1 MRFDGLLKTW
11 NDDRGFGFIEPAAG
25 GQEIFVHIKAFPSGF
40 TRPVPNLKVTFE
52 VEPGPQG
59 KKRAKNVLLVR
70 AARPSSKS
78 AFKRAGRWNKT
89 SVFALVAFALVF
101 LVVTAVWRTTSLFA
115 VDYALASLVCFVLY
129 GHDKNAAQA
138 GEWRTSEGTLLML
151 GLLGGWPGG
160 IVAQQMF
167 RHKTS
172 KTEFQLAFW
181 VTVILN
187 VGVFLLVTTPLRSVL
202 S

>member
-11 NDDRGFGFIEPAAG
+11 NDERGFGFIEPTAG

-52 VEPGPQG
+52 VELGPRG
-59 KKRAKNVLLVR
+59 KKRAKNILLVR
-70 AARPSSKS
+70 TARPSSNS
-78 AFKRAGRWNKT
+78 AFKPARRWNKV
-89 SVFALVAFALVF
+89 SVFALVSFALVF
-101 LVVTAVWRTTSLFA
+101 LAVTLTWRTTSLFA
-115 VDYALASLVCFVLY
+115 VDYALASFACFLFY
-129 GHDKNAAQA
+129 SHDKNAAQA

-151 GLLGGWPGG
+151 GLLGGWPGA

-187 VGVFLLVTTPLRSVL
+187 VGVFLLMTTPLRSVL